1 MLVPKPLEA
10 GVPATNDYYQALGV
24 SRGASEDEIRKAHR
38 RLVRKYHPDVNPGD
52 KSAETRFKAIQEAYD
67 ILSEPKKKQMYD
79 QYGFYSESGF
89 PQGGAAGYPPPG
101 MDFSGFDFSD
111 LFSQMG
117 GAAGGAA
124 GAAGHRAGPGGPRP
138 EPGGGAFKD
147 IFSQFFGKG
156 GQQNPEARPDRGSD
170 LEYSLNVDFWQAI
183 KGAQVRLNINRQE
196 ACGTCGG
203 SGSSGGRSAICAQC
217 NGSGQV
223 TQVGGKMRFNLSC
236 PRCNGSGRL
245 SSGCPTCAG
254 EGLVARQDPVEV
266 RIPQGVWTGDRLRV
280 AGKGNAG
287 KGVPGGDLF
296 ITIRVDAHSFY
307 RREGDNIEI
316 TIPVTVAEAGL
327 GAEIEVP
334 TIDGRARLKVPQGTE
349 SGKRFRLREK
359 GVFNARKNTRGDQI
373 VEIQVQT
380 PKVENVRVR
389 ELLREMA
396 QLDSTDPRAAL
407 WEKV

>member
-1 MLVPKPLEA
+1 M
-10 GVPATNDYYQALGV
+10 
-24 SRGASEDEIRKAHR
+24 
-38 RLVRKYHPDVNPGD
+38 RKYHPDVNPGD
-52 KSAETRFKAIQEAYD
+52 KSAEKRFKEIQEAYD

-79 QYGFYSESGF
+79 QYGFYSENGI
-89 PQGGAAGYPPPG
+89 PQGGAGGYPPPG

-117 GAAGGAA
+117 GAAGAA
-124 GAAGHRAGPGGPRP
+124 GGVGPRPGAGGAKP

-156 GQQNPEARPDRGSD
+156 GQHPEARPDRGSD
-170 LEYSLNVDFWQAI
+170 LEYTLNVDFWQAI

-196 ACGTCGG
+196 SCATCGG
-203 SGSSGGRSAICAQC
+203 SGSSGGRSAICPQC

-223 TQVGGKMRFNLSC
+223 QQVGGKMRFNLSC

-245 SSGCPTCAG
+245 ASGCPTCAG
-254 EGLVARQDPVEV
+254 EGLVSRQDPVEV

-287 KGVPGGDLF
+287 AKGSPGGDLF
-296 ITIRVDAHSFY
+296 ITIRVDPHSFF
-307 RREGDNIEI
+307 RREADNIEI
-316 TIPVTVAEAGL
+316 TVPVTVAEAGL

-373 VEIQVQT
+373 VEISVQT

-389 ELLREMA
+389 ELLRELS
-396 QLDSTDPRAAL
+396 QLDSADPRAAL
-407 WEKV
+407 WDKV